1 MTAHNKDSIRSQPE
15 PRTRQWGLTHRV
27 AALGCFAVLIL
38 IALSLAVQHW
48 LELPSQK
55 QKEQQLDRWL
65 IERIEAEFERTAR
78 QLPYSSKAEQFDMSL
93 TRDTDDAFQ
102 RHIRD
107 QVALIAPEQSFSGL
121 FRIGAEHRLYHARLV
136 QTRLKVWYRPVD
148 TQVQSDITEQS
159 GLEMEWIPHAR
170 YFSELNQQS
179 LKTGQRS
186 ELGDFLYW
194 AILDDNNTPA
204 LFIKVY
210 LPTRQFQV
218 AGIDPQT
225 LYTGL
230 VALIMVLLGTWY
242 LHRRISRP
250 VRELELQLLRL
261 SRSEHYRSDLP
272 IAGAAPEVKRLAIS
286 CSNLLERIDDRTEEL
301 KTYSYT
307 DALTGL
313 GNRRAIDERRNALW
327 GMCRRQ
333 KLFMSALIFDLD
345 YFKQYN
351 DSYGHEGGDQVLADF
366 ADILRSHFARSSDV
380 IARSGGEEFIALLFD
395 THSDAALLLA
405 NRVIKSLEQKAIV
418 HRASPIS
425 RYLTCSAGVASLI
438 PSDDHG
444 PEHLINMADKALYR
458 AKAQGR
464 NRAIAFK
471 RASVVKFGQPDSS
484 SDQLIKDP

>member
-1 MTAHNKDSIRSQPE
+1 MTAHNNKPIRSKSE
-15 PRTRQWGLTHRV
+15 PKGKAWGLTHRM
-27 AALGCFAVLIL
+27 AILGC
-38 IALSLAVQHW
+38 LAVILLATTSFGVHQW
-48 LELPSQK
+48 LELPDQK
-55 QKEQQLDRWL
+55 QREHELDRWL
-65 IERIEAEFERTAR
+65 IERIESEVTRSAQ
-78 QLPYSSKAEQFDMSL
+78 QLPYSQASQQLEISL
-93 TRDTDDAFQ
+93 SGDSEDAFQ
-102 RHIRD
+102 SHIRQ

-121 FRIGAEHRLYHARLV
+121 FRIGSEHRLYHARIM
-136 QTRLKVWYRPVD
+136 QTKLKVWFQQID
-148 TQVQSDITEQS
+148 AKLQGDIARHT
-159 GLEMEWIPHAR
+159 GLQIEWIPHAR
-170 YFSELNQQS
+170 YFAELNEQS

-194 AILDDNNTPA
+194 ALLDDNNTPA
-204 LFIKVY
+204 LFMKVD
-210 LPTRQFQV
+210 LPARQFQV
-218 AGIDPQT
+218 SGIDPQT
-225 LYTGL
+225 LYPSL
-230 VALIMVLLGTWY
+230 LALLMVIVGTWY
-242 LHRRISRP
+242 LNRRISRP
-250 VRELELQLLRL
+250 VRELEMQLLRL

-272 IAGAAPEVKRLAIS
+272 IAGAAPEIKRLAVS
-286 CSNLLERIDDRTEEL
+286 CSNLLEHIDDRTEEL

-333 KLFMSALIFDLD
+333 KVFMSALIFDLD

-351 DSYGHEGGDQVLADF
+351 DSYGHDGGDQVLVDF

-438 PSDDHG
+438 PGEDHG
-444 PEHLINMADKALYR
+444 PEHLISMADKALYR

-471 RASVVKFGQPDSS
+471 RASVVKFDQPNSS
-484 SDQLIKDP
+484 SEPRS